1 MIERSELE
9 RFWIKLTA
17 ATSLPPAELAALPA
31 CVVEALCA
39 AIVLLLDVAHEIDW
53 DPMDGDGI
61 KAPRPGEAHERS
73 QRTDPSD
80 GLRPM
85 REARD

>member
-9 RFWIKLTA
+9 RYWIKLTTA
-17 ATSLPPAELAALPA
+17 MSLPPAELAALPT
-31 CVVEALCA
+31 CVGEALCA
-39 AIVLLLDVAHEIDW
+39 AIDLLLDAAHEIDW

-61 KAPRPGEAHERS
+61 KAPRPGEARERS

-85 REARD
+85 KEARD